1 MKKLFQSPI
10 HIFLLPLFPILSL
23 IAHNY
28 SELFPSQIFFA
39 IGYVL
44 VPVIFL
50 WILLD
55 LIFLKDVRKSAIA
68 VSIAFF
74 IFKPF
79 ASIDFLSENIELR
92 QFIALHNDTVFW
104 ILGTII
110 VLAIIIKFFKRKFN
124 KITLVLNIFSISF
137 LILPVGSILY
147 SQSIRTFFP
156 IRLLHPIQYT
166 NEGKNITTAPDIYY
180 IISDRYANA
189 ETLSDYYGYDNSA
202 FYNAL
207 GSRGFYVATNS
218 AANYP
223 FTEPSLASSLNLN
236 YFDVTHSNKQSS
248 DDTPILDIIENN
260 EAVKYLKS
268 RGYTY
273 YHFGAEWVTPV
284 NKNADFQYSY
294 KTKTLSQAQI
304 ELISLNADSNA
315 LGEYLH
321 NNRYATSTFLLSQPQ
336 NHGSY
341 MLDQLL
347 ELSKIIANPGPK
359 FVFVHLLLTHD
370 PYVFT
375 KDGYYTNR
383 TATNL
388 RSGANP
394 LYLGQLQ
401 FANKILL
408 ATIDTILKSSKKPP
422 IIILQSDEGPYPKAF
437 RDNLN
442 GFSWKK
448 ATIAEMREKIRIL
461 NSFYLPGQTS
471 TPLYDNISPVNSFR
485 MIFNLYLGEHLP
497 LLPDKSY
504 AQTYLQR
511 NYDFFEVTNIVK

>member
-1 MKKLFQSPI
+1 MKKLFESPI
-10 HIFLLPLFPILSL
+10 HIILLPLFPILSL

-39 IGYVL
+39 ISYVL

-55 LIFLKDVRKSAIA
+55 LLFLKDVRKSAIA
-68 VSIAFF
+68 VSVAFF
-74 IFKPF
+74 IFRPF
-79 ASIDFLSENIELR
+79 ANIDFLSENIELR
-92 QFIALHNDTVFW
+92 QYVSLHNDTIFW
-104 ILGTII
+104 ILGSII
-110 VLAIIIKFFKRKFN
+110 FLAVIIKLIKRKYN
-124 KITLVLNIFSISF
+124 KVTLLLNIFGISF
-137 LILPVGSILY
+137 LVIPVSSILY

-166 NEGKNITTAPDIYY
+166 NEGKKISTAPDIYY
-180 IISDRYANA
+180 IISDRYANG
-189 ETLSDYYGYDNSA
+189 ETLSDYYNFDNSA

-207 GSRGFYVATNS
+207 GARGFYVATSS

-223 FTEPSLASSLNLN
+223 FTEPSLASSLNLS
-236 YFDVTHSNKQSS
+236 YFDVTNINKQSN
-248 DDTPILDIIENN
+248 DDTPILDILENN

-273 YHFGAEWVTPV
+273 YHFGAEWVTPI
-284 NKNADFQYSY
+284 NKNADFQYRY
-294 KTKTLSQAQI
+294 EPKTLSQAQI
-304 ELISLNADSNA
+304 ELIRMNEDINP
-315 LGEYLH
+315 LGKFLH
-321 NNRYATSTFLLSQPQ
+321 DNLYSTSSFLLSQPQ

-359 FVFVHLLLTHD
+359 FVFVHSLATHD

-388 RSGANP
+388 RTGAKP

-408 ATIDTILKSSKKPP
+408 ATIDTILKSSKNPP
-422 IIILQSDEGPYPKAF
+422 VIILQSDEGPYPKAF

-448 ATIAEMREKIRIL
+448 ATPAEVREKIRIL

-471 TPLYDNISPVNSFR
+471 TPLYDSISPVNDFR
-485 MIFNLYLGEHLP
+485 LIFNLYLGEHLP
-497 LLPDKSY
+497 FLPDKSY
-504 AQTYLQR
+504 AQTYLPR
-511 NYDFFEVTNIVK
+511 NYDFFDVTNIVK

>member
-1 MKKLFQSPI
+1 
-10 HIFLLPLFPILSL
+10 
-23 IAHNY
+23 
-28 SELFPSQIFFA
+28 
-39 IGYVL
+39 
-44 VPVIFL
+44 
-50 WILLD
+50 
-55 LIFLKDVRKSAIA
+55 
-68 VSIAFF
+68 
-74 IFKPF
+74 
-79 ASIDFLSENIELR
+79 
-92 QFIALHNDTVFW
+92 
-104 ILGTII
+104 
-110 VLAIIIKFFKRKFN
+110 
-124 KITLVLNIFSISF
+124 
-137 LILPVGSILY
+137 
-147 SQSIRTFFP
+147 
-156 IRLLHPIQYT
+156 
-166 NEGKNITTAPDIYY
+166 
-180 IISDRYANA
+180 
-189 ETLSDYYGYDNSA
+189 
-202 FYNAL
+202 
-207 GSRGFYVATNS
+207 
-218 AANYP
+218 
-223 FTEPSLASSLNLN
+223 
-236 YFDVTHSNKQSS
+236 
-248 DDTPILDIIENN
+248 
-260 EAVKYLKS
+260 
-268 RGYTY
+268 
-273 YHFGAEWVTPV
+273 
-284 NKNADFQYSY
+284 
-294 KTKTLSQAQI
+294 
-304 ELISLNADSNA
+304 
-315 LGEYLH
+315 
-321 NNRYATSTFLLSQPQ
+321 
-336 NHGSY
+336 